1 MNPTTTQIR
10 AARVRAGLTQSA
22 AAEVIHLGA
31 RERWTEYERGT
42 SRMPQA
48 KWELFLLKTNQ
59 TESK

>member
-1 MNPTTTQIR
+1 MTPTPAQIR
-10 AARVRAGLTQSA
+10 AARVKARMTQTTA
-22 AAEVIHLGA
+22 ASIIYLGA

-59 TESK
+59 TEVT